1 MELAFLQSKATVTLD
16 TSAVPLGTSG
26 QAAADAGG
34 LAHVISNIDEAE
46 KQDKAAKEA
55 AKAAE
60 AQSKQEAAKGE
71 KTKPAL
77 VHTKSMASVDPAE
90 VPLGTSGEAAADAG
104 GLAHAISNIDEA
116 EKQDK
121 AAKEAAKT
129 VEAQAKQEA
138 AKVENKKPALV
149 DTKSM

>member
-1 MELAFLQSKATVTLD
+1 MASVDPA
-16 TSAVPLGTSG
+16 AVPLGTSG
-26 QAAADAGG
+26 EAAADAGG

-60 AQSKQEAAKGE
+60 AQAKQEAAKVE

-77 VHTKSMASVDPAE
+77 VHTKTAASVDPAA

-104 GLAHAISNIDEA
+104 GLAHVISNIDEA

-121 AAKEAAKT
+121 AAKKAAKSA
-129 VEAQAKQEA
+129 EAQAKQEA
-138 AKVENKKPALV
+138 AKVEK
-149 DTKSM
+149 T